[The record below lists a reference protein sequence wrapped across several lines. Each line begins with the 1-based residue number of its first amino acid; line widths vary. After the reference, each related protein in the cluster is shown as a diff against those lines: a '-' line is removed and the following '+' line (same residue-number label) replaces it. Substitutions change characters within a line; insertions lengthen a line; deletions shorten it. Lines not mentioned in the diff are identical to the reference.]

1 MTFLDLI
8 NIKMVSSKTS
18 VLKEYHVNEHIELK
32 LMEIDGTYKTQIF
45 VNGKP
50 FNQCKFLLLEIPKD
64 RLDDVNELQSI
75 DEIAEKLD
83 RKMESFEGNRFGI
96 VDPEK
101 FEFITPEQEFWAH
114 CSVRHESCMVECGN
128 LRNTKMVSLLMNKP
142 SRNRPRDGRVWLLRH
157 ASLEMR
163 LCEALRT
170 MYRQKRLRS
179 CCGLAKD
186 PMANDCKFA
195 INPVRAQ
202 GRNVV
207 KRLSKDM
214 LTEGDA

>member
-1 MTFLDLI
+1 VFF
-8 NIKMVSSKTS
+8 KTS
-18 VLKEYHVNEHIELK
+18 VLKEYQINEYITLK
-32 LMEIDGTYKTQIF
+32 LIKNNDSYKTQIF
-45 VNGKP
+45 LNGEL
-50 FNQCKFLLLEIPKD
+50 FDQCKFLFLNIPKD
-64 RLDDVNELQSI
+64 KIDLINEINSI
-75 DEIAEKLD
+75 DEAADILD
-83 RKMESFEGNRFGI
+83 NKMEAYERSSIRIRDNFEQI
-96 VDPEK
+96 P
-101 FEFITPEQEFWAH
+101 ISPEQEFWAH
-114 CSVRHESCMVECGN
+114 CSVRHESCMVERGN
-128 LRNTKMVSLLMNKP
+128 LRNTKMVSLLTNKP

-163 LCEALRT
+163 VCEALRT

-207 KRLSKDM
+207 KRLSKDV

>member
-1 MTFLDLI
+1 M
-8 NIKMVSSKTS
+8 
-18 VLKEYHVNEHIELK
+18 KEFTVNKYITLK
-32 LMEIDGTYKTQIF
+32 LEDNIPKDNLIGSFIGYIAKNFLKVENKTTVIY
-45 VNGKP
+45 VNGIR
-50 FNQCKFLLLEIPKD
+50 FDQCKFLLLDVPKNQFD
-64 RLDDVNELQSI
+64 SMENIDNI
-75 DEIAEKLD
+75 DEAAEKLD
-83 RKMESFEGNRFGI
+83 HSLEINFQGNYEGFS
-96 VDPEK
+96 PE
-101 FEFITPEQEFWAH
+101 TEFWAH
-114 CSVRHESCMVECGN
+114 SSVRHESCMVECGN

>member
-1 MTFLDLI
+1 M
-8 NIKMVSSKTS
+8 
-18 VLKEYHVNEHIELK
+18 KEFK
-32 LMEIDGTYKTQIF
+32 L
-45 VNGKP
+45 N
-50 FNQCKFLLLEIPKD
+50 
-64 RLDDVNELQSI
+64 
-75 DEIAEKLD
+75 
-83 RKMESFEGNRFGI
+83 
-96 VDPEK
+96 
-101 FEFITPEQEFWAH
+101 EFITLKLEEEQTNIYFKNNKEPFIQCKYILLNKNLEELKNIFEDIKSVDELKEKYNQELENIEPKLLNIPPEAIFWAH
-114 CSVRHESCMVECGN
+114 CSVRHESCMVERGN
-128 LRNTKMVSLLMNKP
+128 LRNTKMVSLLTNKP